1 MRTTFSTPR
10 ARGLL
15 LLGLLLILAAAA
27 AVYFA
32 LRPLPAADPEQ
43 AWRFCEDIILAELPA
58 PSTAIFDPFDAQKVT
73 ADSDT
78 IYRVMLGLDTE
89 DSGGR
94 WVRLNGLCR
103 LRWDGAALD
112 LLGLQ
117 LR

>member
-1 MRTTFSTPR
+1 
-10 ARGLL
+10 
-15 LLGLLLILAAAA
+15 
-27 AVYFA
+27 
-32 LRPLPAADPEQ
+32 
-43 AWRFCEDIILAELPA
+43 
-58 PSTAIFDPFDAQKVT
+58 
-73 ADSDT
+73 
-78 IYRVMLGLDTE
+78 VMLGLETE